1 MLMAVYAQCQGETPD
16 AYRFI
21 FDGNRIVETA
31 RPDDVSAA
39 CRMGSL
45 RCRTLKDVVHA
56 A

>member
-1 MLMAVYAQCQGETPD
+1 MMDVYAQRQGGTPD

-45 RCRTLKDVVHA
+45 RCQILKDFVHA